1 MNRYFKALGTLFL
14 AGVLAACGGGGGSAG
29 NTGDPVDPTDPTAPA
44 VAFIDVFTSATE
56 LQSASNSSISF
67 TVLPKDA
74 NNQVIPNQAVTF
86 SATSGNL
93 SGALPAPTTGADGT
107 PITGVTLSPGENR
120 ANRNITVTVAAGG
133 VSQQVVIPVVGTNL
147 GLSGDSFVVQG
158 STISYT
164 VRATDSADSPIPGAL
179 LTVRSGNGNT
189 VSPTNLTTN
198 SQGVA
203 NFNFTGTQPG
213 SDTITVSGLGTSA
226 SADISVSADE
236 FKFLSPAANTNV
248 DVNTNST
255 VRVQFLQGGVP
266 VAGETINFS
275 TTRGTITPAAVVT
288 DANGR
293 ASATVRSSSAG
304 PATIVAQTGSAQV
317 TLQLNYVA
325 TAPSVLELQANPSA
339 VAPNSGGSTNNQA
352 ALSAIV
358 RDASGNPV
366 ANRVVSF
373 TAVTDPSSGTISPA
387 TAMTDSSGTATT
399 QFIPGASTTANNGV
413 VIRATVQ
420 GTTVSGTTSL
430 TVNTQALFIALSTG
444 NVISNVEGSQTTYEK
459 EFAVQVTDANGAAV
473 ANKAVTLAVVP
484 QFYRKGDLTFD
495 GSRWSYTNGT
505 FTQCANEDTNRN
517 GQLDAGEDFNGNGTL
532 QPGGPVSLSRATVTT
547 DASGLATFTVQ
558 YGENYAEW
566 IGVQIVA
573 ATTVGGTESSAAM
586 NYLLLGAAPDY
597 TNKNVA
603 PAAVESPFGTAT
615 ACSDPS

>member
-1 MNRYFKALGTLFL
+1 MFRMNRYIKALGSLL
-14 AGVLAACGGGGGSAG
+14 LVGVLAACGGGGGSAG
-29 NTGDPVDPTDPTAPA
+29 GDPVDPTDPTAPE
-44 VAFIDVFTSATE
+44 VASIDVFTSATE

-74 NNQVIPNQAVTF
+74 NNQVIPNQSVTF

-93 SGALPAPTTGADGT
+93 SGALPAPTTGTNGT

-120 ANRNITVTVAAGG
+120 ANRNIIVTVAAGN
-133 VSQQVVIPVVGTNL
+133 VSQQVVIPVVGTSL
-147 GLSGDSFVVQG
+147 TLSGDSFVVQN

-164 VRATDSADSPIPGAL
+164 VRATDSADSPIPGAQ
-179 LTVRSGNGNT
+179 LTVRSRNGNT
-189 VSPTNLTTN
+189 VSPTTVTTN

-203 NFNFTGTQPG
+203 NFNFTGNRAG
-213 SDTITVSGLGTSA
+213 NDTITVSGLGTTA

-236 FKFLSPAANTNV
+236 FKFISPAANTNV
-248 DVNTNST
+248 DVNTNSV
-255 VRVQFLQGGVP
+255 VRVQFLQGGMP
-266 VAGETINFS
+266 VAGQTINFS

-293 ASATVRSSSAG
+293 ASATVRSTSAG

-317 TLQLNYVA
+317 TLVLNFLA

-339 VAPNSGGSTNNQA
+339 VAPNAAGSTNNQA

-358 RDASGNPV
+358 RDAEGNPV

-387 TAMTDSSGTATT
+387 TAMTDASGTATA
-399 QFIPGASTTANNGV
+399 QFIPGATTTANNGV

-420 GTTVSGTTSL
+420 GTGVSGTTSL
-430 TVNTQALFIALSTG
+430 TVNTQALFLALSTG
-444 NVISNVEGSQTTYEK
+444 NTIDNVPGSDTTYEK

-473 ANKAVTLAVVP
+473 ANKSVTLAVVP
-484 QFYRKGDLTFD
+484 QFYRKGRLAYD
-495 GSRWSYTNGT
+495 GTEWDYATVS
-505 FTQCANEDTNRN
+505 QCANEDTNLN
-517 GQLDAGEDFNGNGTL
+517 GRLDAGEDFNNNGTL

-547 DASGLATFTVQ
+547 DASGLATFMVQ
-558 YGENYAEW
+558 YGENYALW

-573 ATTVGGTESSAAM
+573 TTTVGGTESSATM
-586 NYLLLGAAPDY
+586 NYLLLGSASDY
-597 TNKNVA
+597 TNKAVA
-603 PAAVESPFGTAT
+603 PAGAISPFGTRT
-615 ACSDPS
+615 SCSNPL